1 MPVGEPDN
9 GVRANETVDVTL
21 GPFNGP
27 FAVMLDWLPRE
38 GCENFTTTIP
48 VFALIDDAAGDS
60 LLLRWRPA
68 DRRFDLYD
76 GTVTDPVQTQYRWR
90 HHDNLKFAITSDGVV
105 KWFGRVD

>member
-60 LLLRWRPA
+60 LLLRWRAA